1 MKNVIVITGVGG
13 CGKTTFSAALAAKL
27 AREGYGTLLINSDTR
42 VPAFG
47 MWVPDDAPQISL
59 GKLLEK
65 RSPDI
70 TEIAEAIHIPLGLN
84 ENLALLG
91 YLKGEKSDQYSPAS
105 EDDAAFFLRA
115 ASDLADV
122 TIVDGT
128 DDGDGLTASAI
139 KGAVLR
145 VRLLEPTVRG
155 FLYMQSR
162 PPEKDAMKSIWVA
175 CPWWYADPVDKMA
188 QMLCASFTARV
199 PWSQEAREKLNEGF
213 LFRPYREKRY
223 RTAVEQ
229 VAAAVKEAVE

>member
-1 MKNVIVITGVGG
+1 VKNVIVITGVGG
-13 CGKTTFSAALAAKL
+13 CGKSTFAAALAAKL
-27 AREGYGTLLINSDTR
+27 AREGYGTLLISPDTH

-65 RSPDI
+65 HSPDI
-70 TEIAEAIHIPLGLN
+70 AEIAEAIHIPPGLK

-91 YLKGEKSDQYSPAS
+91 YLKGEKSDRYSPAS
-105 EDDAAFFLRA
+105 EDDAAFFLRI
-115 ASDLADV
+115 ASGLADV
-122 TIVDGT
+122 TVIDGT
-128 DDGDGLTASAI
+128 GDSDGLTAAAIRESA
-139 KGAVLR
+139 LR

-162 PPEKDAMKSIWVA
+162 PPERADRKSIWVA

-229 VAAAVKEAVE
+229 VATAVKEVTA